1 MEKIA
6 MLGTFPEDGLE
17 RMKTA
22 CRNRYELICC
32 TRREMLAEAKGADYA
47 VLRGIPI
54 GAAEMDLLGPQVKL
68 YHRWGVGYDT
78 VDVEEAGRR
87 GIPVA
92 ISTGINSQAVAELA
106 VLLMLACTRRLFALA
121 ERARQGSGWKEDITD
136 ESCLLS
142 GKCVGLLGLGNIGS
156 RVCRMV
162 RAFGAHVCYY
172 DPFRATA
179 QKEEELGVTF
189 AAFDEVVAQADIL
202 SLHLPLNES
211 TYHIIGKET
220 FQTMK
225 KSAVLV
231 NTARGG
237 IVDTQA
243 LVEALAG
250 GEIWGAALD
259 TAEEEP
265 LPADHPLFAME
276 KVIVLPH
283 AGGSSKDLNADMV
296 DCILHNIET
305 VASGGCPQKRFLAN
319 AGYFQS

>member
-1 MEKIA
+1 
-6 MLGTFPEDGLE
+6 
-17 RMKTA
+17 
-22 CRNRYELICC
+22 
-32 TRREMLAEAKGADYA
+32 
-47 VLRGIPI
+47 
-54 GAAEMDLLGPQVKL
+54 
-68 YHRWGVGYDT
+68 
-78 VDVEEAGRR
+78 
-87 GIPVA
+87 
-92 ISTGINSQAVAELA
+92 
-106 VLLMLACTRRLFALA
+106 
-121 ERARQGSGWKEDITD
+121 
-136 ESCLLS
+136 
-142 GKCVGLLGLGNIGS
+142 
-156 RVCRMV
+156 MV

-172 DPFRATA
+172 APFRATA

-265 LPADHPLFAME
+265 LPADHPFCKLPN
-276 KVIVLPH
+276 VILTPHTAALSTMASIRMGVHAAQGIDEVLTGKPVTWPVNH
-283 AGGSSKDLNADMV
+283 L
-296 DCILHNIET
+296 
-305 VASGGCPQKRFLAN
+305 
-319 AGYFQS
+319 

>member
-32 TRREMLAEAKGADYA
+32 TRREMLAEAKGANYA

-92 ISTGINSQAVAELA
+92 ISTGVNSQAVAELA

-156 RVCRMV
+156 SVCRMA

-220 FQTMK
+220 FHTMK